1 MRDPRQ
7 TLLKVFH
14 EALRAVDGDRCVRR
28 FLNLHPIP
36 APVYLV
42 AIGKAACAMARG
54 TEAMLGS
61 AIRDAL
67 IITKYGHAE
76 PLPWPVFEAA
86 HPFPDARSLEA
97 GAALTQFI
105 ATIPRDAQVLV
116 LLSGGTSA
124 LVESLPPGVD
134 LAQLQQ
140 ISDWLLASG
149 LDIAQINQVR
159 KRMSLF
165 KGGRLAALLSPRAVT
180 CLALSDVPGDDLR
193 VIGSGLLVADPELE
207 QPLAMPLPDFVRSA
221 LTAPAAPRVNDAC
234 FERVR
239 IEIVARLDDV
249 KRVAQ
254 ITAERYGYRAQQIS
268 EFIAGEATDVG
279 AQLAQQLVRSE
290 PGVIYVWGGE
300 TTVRLPVRAGR
311 GGRNQSLALAAA
323 RVLSGHHHMFFLSA
337 GTDGS
342 DGPTTDAGALVDGG
356 TIARAAVHG
365 LDAADALTRADA
377 GTFLEASG
385 DLIHTGPTGTN
396 VMDLMLG
403 LRRER

>member
-1 MRDPRQ
+1 
-7 TLLKVFH
+7 
-14 EALRAVDGDRCVRR
+14 
-28 FLNLHPIP
+28 
-36 APVYLV
+36 
-42 AIGKAACAMARG
+42 MARG